1 MTLRMCSTEY
11 TLLDLDHLFVLRAL
25 GKGGAVQEEPIFLE
39 RSASL
44 KLDTDIGEIQMRRK
58 RNLMEKGDGV
68 EGGDRGEG
76 DEGCGHWGRGRRR
89 NWRGRTSRSIEGGTR
104 GHHGP
109 KKHSFSLVAY
119 SSWQTGVPLQKCVI
133 FHWQSLS
140 SIQSPNQLGRLEVVW
155 SG

>member
-68 EGGDRGEG
+68 DGGDRGKGEEG
-76 DEGCGHWGRGRRR
+76 CEGCGHWGSGRRR
-89 NWRGRTSRSIEGGTR
+89 N
-104 GHHGP
+104 
-109 KKHSFSLVAY
+109 
-119 SSWQTGVPLQKCVI
+119 
-133 FHWQSLS
+133 
-140 SIQSPNQLGRLEVVW
+140 
-155 SG
+155 